1 MDGRGAIVGACIQP
15 LFRELTLNAAK
26 KKAMKSDN
34 NKVLEDK
41 KKAELAAE
49 EAKRKQSRDSL
60 RERAALWK

>member
-1 MDGRGAIVGACIQP
+1 
-15 LFRELTLNAAK
+15 
-26 KKAMKSDN
+26 MKSDN